1 MVLTAVHNLV
11 LAEFGG
17 KLCTEFAKP
26 APSDADALWATLPH
40 TSDDPE
46 RYLLTLCSAVLQ
58 SEVADLRM
66 ELDAIKAQLGMNGG
80 MGGGMGKG
88 GNVVHDGNVPVLAT

>member
-1 MVLTAVHNLV
+1 VLT
-11 LAEFGG
+11 
-17 KLCTEFAKP
+17 
-26 APSDADALWATLPH
+26 
-40 TSDDPE
+40 
-46 RYLLTLCSAVLQ
+46 RCSVMLQ

-88 GNVVHDGNVPVLAT
+88 MGGNVVHDGNVPVLAT